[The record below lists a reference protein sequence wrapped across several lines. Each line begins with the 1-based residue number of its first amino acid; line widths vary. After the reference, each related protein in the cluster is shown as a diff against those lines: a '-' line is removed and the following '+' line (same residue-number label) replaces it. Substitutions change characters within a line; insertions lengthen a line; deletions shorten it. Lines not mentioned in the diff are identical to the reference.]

1 LTFARKLTTIFES
14 ANTTMTGTQTEAIQ
28 AALVGDWAK
37 AIQINQELLS
47 ENPSD
52 IDTLNRLA
60 FAQASSGMSKDAK
73 LTYQKVLDLDA
84 KNPIATKNLKR
95 LSSLGNATAPTAM
108 NNIFIEE
115 PGKTKVVD
123 LINLADSK
131 VLIPLRFGEKLSLS
145 VKRMKIFVS
154 DRNKTYIGMLPDD
167 LGKRLMLFIE
177 GGNQYEA
184 YVKTVDAHRVT
195 VFIKET
201 FRSPQFKNQQSFLT
215 SNEKTKFI
223 YEHHEEEAKPKK
235 EVVVHAEL
243 EEDEEET
250 PEEDPQ
256 RDFYQEE

>member
-1 LTFARKLTTIFES
+1 
-14 ANTTMTGTQTEAIQ
+14 MTATQTDAIQ
-28 AALVGDWAK
+28 AALLGDWAK
-37 AIQINQELLS
+37 AIQINQDLLN

-60 FAQASSGMSKDAK
+60 FAQASQGMTKEAK
-73 LTYQKVLDLDA
+73 ATYQKVLNLDA
-84 KNPIATKNLKR
+84 RNPIATKNLKR
-95 LSSLGNATAPTAM
+95 LSSLGSGNTPAPM

-131 VLIPLRFGEKLSLS
+131 VLIPLRFGEKLTLS

-154 DRNKTYIGMLPDD
+154 DRNKQYIGSLPDD
-167 LGKRLMLFIE
+167 LGKRLMVFLE

-195 VFIKET
+195 VLIKEIV
-201 FRSPQFKNQQSFLT
+201 RASQFKNQQSFLT
-215 SNEKTKFI
+215 TNEKSKFT
-223 YEHHEEEAKPKK
+223 YEHHEEEDGDGKAKK
-235 EVVVHAEL
+235 EVPVHAEL

-250 PEEDPQ
+250 PQEDPQ
-256 RDFYQEE
+256 ADFYQEE